1 MGLDLSFVTH
11 ILLMDTILDGSVL
24 NQVVSRAYRMG
35 TSQAVVVEQLVM
47 SGTIEEE
54 IYRYIRVYTGS

>member
-1 MGLDLSFVTH
+1 VGLDLSFVTH